1 MSEAPTLDYER
12 RFRSSGARLLAGI
25 DEVGRGALAGPVSVG
40 IAVVDLQQQKL
51 LADVRDS
58 KLLKVADRER
68 LVPLVRDWSV
78 ASAVGHASAN
88 EIDELGI
95 IAALRLAGNRAWFAV
110 LAAGVR
116 PEVVLLDGSHNWL
129 SPDLQP
135 SLFDDAP
142 AEPGCDAPV
151 HTLVKAD
158 MQCLSVAAAS
168 HHREGRARC
177 DDVRAAHPIP
187 GLRLGR
193 EQGLRHRSAQGGA
206 ARPPVPRRTTGSAG
220 SCSLTEPLCRRRRGA
235 AGRRAV
241 ARGRRRMVQ
250 DGTMSAEDLENY
262 ETDMELQLYREYRD
276 VVGLF
281 SYVVETERRFYLAN
295 HVDLQARSADGEV
308 YFDLTLQDAW
318 VWDVYRSARFV
329 KSVRVITF
337 KDVNVEELP
346 AQRGTRPAQGRG
358 PGQLTLAS

>member
-1 MSEAPTLDYER
+1 MSAAPTLDYER

-68 LVPLVRDWSV
+68 LVPLVRDWCV

-88 EIDELGI
+88 EIDEFGI

-168 HHREGRARC
+168 IIAKVERDAMMCELHNQYPAYGWNENKGYGTATHKEALRTAGPTPYHR
-177 DDVRAAHPIP
+177 V
-187 GLRLGR
+187 
-193 EQGLRHRSAQGGA
+193 SW
-206 ARPPVPRRTTGSAG
+206 
-220 SCSLTEPLCRRRRGA
+220 
-235 AGRRAV
+235 
-241 ARGRRRMVQ
+241 
-250 DGTMSAEDLENY
+250 
-262 ETDMELQLYREYRD
+262 QL
-276 VVGLF
+276 L
-281 SYVVETERRFYLAN
+281 
-295 HVDLQARSADGEV
+295 
-308 YFDLTLQDAW
+308 
-318 VWDVYRSARFV
+318 
-329 KSVRVITF
+329 
-337 KDVNVEELP
+337 
-346 AQRGTRPAQGRG
+346 
-358 PGQLTLAS
+358 

>member
-1 MSEAPTLDYER
+1 MSAAPTLDYER

-88 EIDELGI
+88 EIDALGI
-95 IAALRLAGNRAWFAV
+95 IGALRLAGNRAWFAV

-168 HHREGRARC
+168 IIAKVERDAMMCELHTQYPAYGWDENKGYGT
-177 DDVRAAHPIP
+177 AAHKEA
-187 GLRLGR
+187 LRTAGPTPY
-193 EQGLRHRSAQGGA
+193 HRVSW
-206 ARPPVPRRTTGSAG
+206 
-220 SCSLTEPLCRRRRGA
+220 
-235 AGRRAV
+235 
-241 ARGRRRMVQ
+241 
-250 DGTMSAEDLENY
+250 
-262 ETDMELQLYREYRD
+262 QL
-276 VVGLF
+276 L
-281 SYVVETERRFYLAN
+281 
-295 HVDLQARSADGEV
+295 
-308 YFDLTLQDAW
+308 
-318 VWDVYRSARFV
+318 
-329 KSVRVITF
+329 
-337 KDVNVEELP
+337 
-346 AQRGTRPAQGRG
+346 
-358 PGQLTLAS
+358 